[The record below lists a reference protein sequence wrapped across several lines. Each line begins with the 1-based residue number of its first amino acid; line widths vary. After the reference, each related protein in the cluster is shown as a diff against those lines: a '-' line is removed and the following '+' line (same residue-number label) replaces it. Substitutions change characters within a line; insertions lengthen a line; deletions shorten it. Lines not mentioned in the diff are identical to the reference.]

1 MSHPSKP
8 VLSDWQRA
16 MAAGI
21 AAAHPITPAVP
32 VRARGVH
39 LAADNDEP
47 EPEPCS
53 SCIGT
58 GIGNPHVEGSRCSAC
73 NGRGYIRQSPAPNDE
88 DPWAWNH
95 FEPEPGDE
103 PEPDLGPVVR
113 SESKAER
120 FHRLN
125 DRRALLLQV
134 RDMDCGVL

>member
-8 VLSDWQRA
+8 VLSDWHRA

-39 LAADNDEP
+39 LAADN
-47 EPEPCS
+47 
-53 SCIGT
+53 
-58 GIGNPHVEGSRCSAC
+58 
-73 NGRGYIRQSPAPNDE
+73 
-88 DPWAWNH
+88 
-95 FEPEPGDE
+95 DE